1 MSFYLQMHLCLRGVW
16 WDMINTLEIICT
28 PSEQYK
34 RTAVDVSGCRWS
46 CRKQMDLCV
55 WVALHD
61 GRPSWDPNTET
72 FIFLTHSSVLI
83 TQAFWCAESLFPII
97 YLLAIHLF
105 PFLPPS
111 ITPPHIHSIIS
122 STASL
127 WGETDGEP
135 LTLRP
140 EDWT

>member
-1 MSFYLQMHLCLRGVW
+1 MHLCLRGVW
-16 WDMINTLEIICT
+16 WDMINTLEIIRT
-28 PSEQYK
+28 HSELYK
-34 RTAVDVSGCRWS
+34 WTAVGVSGCRWS
-46 CRKQMDLCV
+46 RRKQMDSCV
-55 WVALHD
+55 WVALQD

-72 FIFLTHSSVLI
+72 FRFLTHSSVLI
-83 TQAFWCAESLFPII
+83 TQAFWCASPESLFPII

-111 ITPPHIHSIIS
+111 ITPPHIHSLTS

-127 WGETDGEP
+127 RGETDGEP